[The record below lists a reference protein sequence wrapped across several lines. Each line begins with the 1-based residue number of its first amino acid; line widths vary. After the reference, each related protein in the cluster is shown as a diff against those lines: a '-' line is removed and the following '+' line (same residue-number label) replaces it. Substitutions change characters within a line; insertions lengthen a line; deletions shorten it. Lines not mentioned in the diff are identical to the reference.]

1 MRRYQQGGHRR
12 KPPQSSKWWMPCETP
27 YGTSTVCKSRPLN
40 VPTALPIPQYPTAS
54 TKATC
59 RFKREADRDLSGNF
73 LQTINV
79 RSDILKIRTSSSP
92 LTPVARLAKYRF
104 GVFLSLR
111 LFWQNW
117 LDRRQYLLQL
127 RSENTGK
134 VYSSLTP
141 VGSGHCDDR
150 HLSNTRTVSMRW
162 GPRPRQLRV
171 VRQWNLPTT
180 DSGHCT

>member
-1 MRRYQQGGHRR
+1 MR
-12 KPPQSSKWWMPCETP
+12 P
-27 YGTSTVCKSRPLN
+27 TVRTRIGLKNARP
-40 VPTALPIPQYPTAS
+40 
-54 TKATC
+54 
-59 RFKREADRDLSGNF
+59 E
-73 LQTINV
+73 
-79 RSDILKIRTSSSP
+79 
-92 LTPVARLAKYRF
+92 PVARLAKYRF

-134 VYSSLTP
+134 IYSSLTP